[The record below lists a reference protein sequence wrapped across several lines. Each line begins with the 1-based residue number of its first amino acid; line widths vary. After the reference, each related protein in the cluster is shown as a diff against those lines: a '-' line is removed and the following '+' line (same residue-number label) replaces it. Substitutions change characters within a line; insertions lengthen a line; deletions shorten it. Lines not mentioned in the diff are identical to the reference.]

1 MPSEYTEL
9 VERARRVLSNAG
21 LVVEDEI
28 DITGE
33 LAMCGTAKKPN
44 GTDGRYAVH
53 LDFPPN
59 VYVVNYHDGGEGRT
73 VPLYDKGALNAMTEA
88 EREAMRERI
97 RQEKEAAQ
105 ARREEERRAAAEKAN
120 SLFPT
125 FPLAGEDNAYL
136 RRKGVLPRGDMR
148 QDKGGRLVLPVR
160 NAEGRLASLQ
170 FVDGTKTKDNKR
182 FLKGGE
188 KKGCYFPIPA
198 KNGRQ
203 DGPLLIGEGV
213 ATLLSAC
220 MATGYAGLVAFDAG
234 NLEAVAKM
242 AREKYPDRE
251 IVLLADN
258 DIHEDGSRNTGVEEA
273 TAVAQAVGGKL
284 AVCPAIRGRK
294 ADFNDLFTDDPEN
307 GPERVRVVI
316 EKAREGKALEGKA
329 WASLPAGYWYDKKT
343 GALMYDKK
351 DSKGEIVGSFK
362 ICAHVEVIG
371 RTYGAGKWGV
381 LMEWKDRRGDL
392 RRLSIPSRL
401 FQQQGTAWAEML
413 ADEGLDIEAGQ
424 QTAFKRFILGL
435 KDDCPIIR
443 NVDRVGWFD
452 TCFVLPDETI
462 GTGKEEVVLQVMGEG
477 IRDLYQTGGTL
488 EGWQD
493 MARLCAGN
501 SRFEFALALG
511 FAAPLLAFANMDGS
525 IFNLEGG
532 SSTGKTTALK
542 IAASTWGSPSHHVR
556 AWRVTDNGLES
567 VCPLHN
573 DNLLILDELGQ
584 VGGRALSEV
593 AYMFAN
599 GTGKTRAAR
608 NGGIRAAASWRG
620 VLLSSGELGLTAKL
634 NEDGIQARAGQEVR
648 FIGVSMSRE
657 HLKELYGREP
667 GQLMHELSSLPFKHY
682 GHAGREFLRRLT
694 PRLDELAA
702 GLGEALD
709 ALESEWCPAE
719 ADTQVHRVARRFALV
734 CAGGGM
740 AQSLEVLPKELNI
753 IEAVKSCFDDWLTER
768 GSTGAAEDAAILSD
782 VRRFIEQYGASRF
795 QDVDRPDA
803 VCVNRVGFRRKVGD
817 SSEYFILPEMFKA
830 EVVRGYA
837 QKRAAEVLRRAGW
850 LRTEDG
856 KNSIRE
862 YLPGMGRT
870 RCYAVTVPEEQER
883 RNNQKK

>member
-1 MPSEYTEL
+1 MNIFPMTEEYTPFDLAEK
-9 VERARRVLSNAG
+9 ARRTLSDAG
-21 LVVEDEI
+21 LVVEEVDLS
-28 DITGE
+28 GE
-33 LAMCGTAKKPN
+33 LVTCGTTKKPC

-59 VYVVNYHDGGEGRT
+59 VWLVNYHEGGEGRT
-73 VPLYDKGALNAMTEA
+73 VPLYDRGTLDAMTAGEK
-88 EREAMRERI
+88 ETMRERI
-97 RQEKEAAQ
+97 RQEKKEAQ
-105 ARREEERRAAAEKAN
+105 ARREEARRGSAEKAN
-120 SLFPT
+120 RLFPT
-125 FPLAGEDNAYL
+125 LPLAGDNNPYL
-136 RRKGVLPRGDMR
+136 KRKGCISLGDMR
-148 QDKGGRLVLPVR
+148 QDKDGRLVLPVW
-160 NAEGRLASLQ
+160 NADGRIVSLQ
-170 FVDGTKTKDNKR
+170 FIDGEGNKR

-188 KKGCYFPIPA
+188 KAGCYFPIPA
-198 KNGRQ
+198 KDGGKG
-203 DGPLLIGEGV
+203 GPLLVGEGC
-213 ATLLSAC
+213 ATVLSAC

-234 NLEAVAKM
+234 NLEAVGRM
-242 AREKYPDRE
+242 ARTRYADR
-251 IVLLADN
+251 VLVFLADN
-258 DIHEDGSRNTGVEEA
+258 DCTDKDGNSRPADKNTGVVAA
-273 TAVAQAVGGKL
+273 TTAARAVGGKL

-294 ADFNDLFTDDPEN
+294 ADFNDLFTATDD

-316 EKAREGKALEGKA
+316 EKAQEEKART
-329 WASLPAGYWYDKKT
+329 SLPAGYFYDRKD
-343 GALMYDKK
+343 GSLMYERRDA
-351 DSKGEIVGSFK
+351 KGEVVGQFK
-362 ICAHVEVIG
+362 VCAHVEVVG
-371 RTYGAGKWGV
+371 RTFGAGKWGV

-392 RRLSIPSRL
+392 RRLSIPARL
-401 FQQQGTAWAEML
+401 FQQQGTVWAEML

-462 GTGKEEVVLQVMGEG
+462 GTGREEVVLQVMGEG

-488 EGWQD
+488 DGWQE

-542 IAASTWGSPSHHVR
+542 IAASTWGSPAHHVR

-573 DNLLILDELGQ
+573 DNLLVLDELGQ

-608 NGGIRAAASWRG
+608 SGGVRAAASWRG

-634 NEDGIQARAGQEVR
+634 NEDGLQARAGQEVR
-648 FIGVSMSRE
+648 FIGVPMSRE
-657 HLKELYGREP
+657 HLKELHGRTP
-667 GQLMHELSSLPFKHY
+667 GQLIHDLSSLPFQHY

-709 ALESEWCPAE
+709 SLEKAWCPDD
-719 ADTQVHRVARRFALV
+719 ADAQVHRVARRFALV
-734 CAGGGM
+734 CTGGGM
-740 AQSLEVLPKELNI
+740 AQSLEVLPEELNI
-753 IEAVKSCFDDWLTER
+753 RGAVKSCFDDWLTER

-782 VRRFIEQYGASRF
+782 VRRFIEQHGASRF

-803 VCVNRVGFRRKVGD
+803 VCVNRVGFRQKNGEVV
-817 SSEYFILPEMFKA
+817 EYLVLPEAFRA
-830 EVVRGYA
+830 EVVKGCSL
-837 QKRAAEVLRRAGW
+837 KRAVHVLHKAGW
-850 LRTEDG
+850 LRVDG
-856 KNSIRE
+856 TRKTVRE
-862 YLPGMGRT
+862 NLPGFGRS
-870 RCYAVTVPEEQER
+870 RCYAITIRE
-883 RNNQKK
+883 N

>member
-28 DITGE
+28 DLTGE

-59 VYVVNYHDGGEGRT
+59 VWLVNYHEGGEGRT
-73 VPLYDKGALNAMTEA
+73 VPLYDRGALDAMTEA
-88 EREAMRERI
+88 EKEAMRERI
-97 RQEKEAAQ
+97 RQENEAAQ
-105 ARREEERRAAAEKAN
+105 ARREEERRKAAEAAN
-120 SLFPT
+120 VLFPT
-125 FPLAGEDNAYL
+125 LSHAGKDNPYL
-136 RRKGVLPRGDMR
+136 KRKGCVPMGDMR
-148 QDKGGRLVLPVR
+148 QDKDGRLVLPVR
-160 NAEGRLASLQ
+160 NAEGRIVSLQ
-170 FVDGTKTKDNKR
+170 FINGEGNKR

-188 KKGCYFPIPA
+188 KAGCYFPVPA
-198 KNGRQ
+198 KDGGQ
-203 DGPLLIGEGV
+203 DGPLLVGEGGGTV
-213 ATLLSAC
+213 VSAC

-234 NLEAVAKM
+234 NLEAVGRM
-242 AREKYPDRE
+242 VRGKYPDRE
-251 IVLLADN
+251 IIFLADN
-258 DIHEDGSRNTGVEEA
+258 DCTDKDGNPRPDEKNPGLVAA
-273 TAVAQAVGGKL
+273 TAAAQAVGGKP

-294 ADFNDLFTDDPEN
+294 ADFNDLFTDSED

-316 EKAREGKALEGKA
+316 EKAREGEPLKDKPR
-329 WASLPAGYWYDKKT
+329 ASLPAGYWYDKKT

-351 DSKGEIVGSFK
+351 DSKDEVVGSFK
-362 ICAHVEVIG
+362 VCAHVEVVG

-392 RRLSIPSRL
+392 RRLSIPARL

-443 NVDRVGWFD
+443 NVDRVGWFN

-477 IRDLYQTGGTL
+477 IRNLYQTGGTL
-488 EGWQD
+488 EGWQE

-501 SRFEFALALG
+501 TRFEFALALG

-542 IAASTWGSPSHHVR
+542 IAASVWGSPSHHVR

-573 DNLLILDELGQ
+573 DNLLVLDELGQ

-634 NEDGIQARAGQEVR
+634 NEDGLQARAGQEVR
-648 FIGVSMSRE
+648 FIGVPMSRE
-657 HLKELYGREP
+657 HLKELYGRTP
-667 GQLMHELSSLPFKHY
+667 GQLIHELSSLPFKHY
-682 GHAGREFLRRLT
+682 GHAGRAFLHGVTGGLEALT
-694 PRLDELAA
+694 S
-702 GLGEALD
+702 GLGAILD
-709 ALESEWCPAE
+709 SYERAWCPE
-719 ADTQVHRVARRFALV
+719 NADAQVHRVARRFALV
-734 CAGGGM
+734 CAGGEM
-740 AQSLEVLPKELNI
+740 AKNLEVLPEELNI
-753 IEAVKSCFDDWLTER
+753 RGAVKSCFDDWLTER
-768 GSTGAAEDAAILSD
+768 GSAGAAEDAAILSD
-782 VRRFIEQYGASRF
+782 VRRFIEQHGASRF
-795 QDVDRPDA
+795 QDVDKPDA
-803 VCVNRVGFRRKVGD
+803 VCINRVGFRREGEGGNV
-817 SSEYFILPEMFKA
+817 EFLILPESFKT
-830 EVVRGYA
+830 EVIKGYA
-837 QKRAAEVLRRAGW
+837 PKRATEVLRRAGW
-850 LRTEDG
+850 LRESAG
-856 KNSIRE
+856 KSMIACR
-862 YLPGMGRT
+862 LPVLG
-870 RCYAVTVPEEQER
+870 V
-883 RNNQKK
+883 KKAYVLSLPDD

>member
-1 MPSEYTEL
+1 MLPVKNS
-9 VERARRVLSNAG
+9 
-21 LVVEDEI
+21 
-28 DITGE
+28 
-33 LAMCGTAKKPN
+33 
-44 GTDGRYAVH
+44 
-53 LDFPPN
+53 
-59 VYVVNYHDGGEGRT
+59 EGRI
-73 VPLYDKGALNAMTEA
+73 V
-88 EREAMRERI
+88 
-97 RQEKEAAQ
+97 
-105 ARREEERRAAAEKAN
+105 
-120 SLFPT
+120 
-125 FPLAGEDNAYL
+125 
-136 RRKGVLPRGDMR
+136 
-148 QDKGGRLVLPVR
+148 
-160 NAEGRLASLQ
+160 SLQ
-170 FVDGTKTKDNKR
+170 FVDGEGNKR
-182 FLKGGE
+182 FQPGGE
-188 KKGCYFPIPA
+188 KKACYFPIPA
-198 KNGRQ
+198 KDGGQ
-203 DGPLLIGEGV
+203 AGPLLIGEGC
-213 ATLLSAC
+213 ATVLSAC
-220 MATGYAGLVAFDAG
+220 MASGYAGLVAFDAG
-234 NLEAVAKM
+234 NLEPVARM
-242 AREKYPDRE
+242 ARGKYPDRE
-251 IVLLADN
+251 LVLLADN
-258 DIHEDGSRNTGVEEA
+258 DVHEDGSRNTGVEEA
-273 TAVAQAVGGKL
+273 TAAAQAVGGKL

-307 GPERVRVVI
+307 GPEKVRVVI

-329 WASLPAGYWYDKKT
+329 RASLPAGYFYSKKD
-343 GALMYDKK
+343 GSLMYEKT
-351 DSKGEIVGSFK
+351 DSKGETVGPFK
-362 ICAHVEVIG
+362 VCAHVEVIG

-648 FIGVSMSRE
+648 FIGVPMSRE

-803 VCVNRVGFRRKVGD
+803 VCVNRVGFRRKVDD
-817 SSEYFILPEMFKA
+817 SIEYLVLPETFKA
-830 EVVRGYA
+830 EVIKGYSL
-837 QKRAAEVLRRAGW
+837 KRAVEVLRRAGW
-850 LRTEDG
+850 LRVDG
-856 KNSIRE
+856 ARSTVRE
-862 YLPGMGRT
+862 YVPGFGRS
-870 RCYAVTVPEEQER
+870 RCYAITITE
-883 RNNQKK
+883 N

>member
-1 MPSEYTEL
+1 MPVEYTMTEL
-9 VERARRVLSNAG
+9 VERARAVLTDAG
-21 LVVEDEI
+21 LVTDDI
-28 DITGE
+28 DLSGD
-33 LAMCGTAKKPN
+33 LVMCGTTKKPN

-53 LDFPPN
+53 LDWPPC
-59 VYVVNYHDGGEGRT
+59 VWLCNYHEGGEGRT
-73 VPLYDKGALNAMTEA
+73 VPLYDKGTLDAMTA
-88 EREAMRERI
+88 EEKEAMREKI

-105 ARREEERRAAAEKAN
+105 ARREEERRGAAKKAN
-120 SLFPT
+120 ALFQTLP
-125 FPLAGEDNAYL
+125 PAREENAYL
-136 RRKGVLPRGDMR
+136 RRKRCVPMGDMR

-160 NAEGRLASLQ
+160 NADGWLVSLQ
-170 FVDGTKTKDNKR
+170 YIDGTKTEDNKR

-213 ATLLSAC
+213 ATVVSAC
-220 MATGYAGLVAFDAG
+220 MATGYGGLTAFDAG

-258 DIHEDGSRNTGVEEA
+258 DVHEDGSRNTGVEEA
-273 TAVAQAVGGKL
+273 TAAAQAVGGKL
-284 AVCPAIRGRK
+284 AVCPAIRGHK
-294 ADFNDLFTDDPEN
+294 ADFNDLFTDSED
-307 GPERVRVVI
+307 GPDKVRVAI
-316 EKAREGKALEGKA
+316 EKAREGKALEEKA
-329 WASLPAGYWYDKKT
+329 RASLPAGYWYDKKT

-362 ICAHVEVIG
+362 VCAHVEVIG

-392 RRLSIPSRL
+392 RRLSIPARL

-803 VCVNRVGFRRKVGD
+803 VCVNRVGFRRKVDD
-817 SSEYFILPEMFKA
+817 SIEYLVLPETFKA
-830 EVVRGYA
+830 EVIKGYSL
-837 QKRAAEVLRRAGW
+837 KRAVEVLRRAGW
-850 LRTEDG
+850 LRVDG
-856 KNSIRE
+856 ARSTVRE
-862 YLPGMGRT
+862 YVPGFGRS
-870 RCYAVTVPEEQER
+870 RCYAITITE
-883 RNNQKK
+883 N

>member
-1 MPSEYTEL
+1 MDKYTMTEL
-9 VERARRVLSNAG
+9 VERTRAVLTDAG
-21 LVVEDEI
+21 LVVENI
-28 DITGE
+28 DLTGE
-33 LAMCGTAKKPN
+33 LAMCGTVKKPN

-59 VYVVNYHDGGEGRT
+59 VYVVNYHEGGEGRT
-73 VPLYDKGALNAMTEA
+73 VPLYERGVLDAMTAE
-88 EREAMRERI
+88 EREAMREKI

-105 ARREEERRAAAEKAN
+105 ARRENERRAAAEKATV
-120 SLFPT
+120 LFPNL
-125 FPLAGEDNAYL
+125 PHAGTENPYL
-136 RRKGVLPRGDMR
+136 RRKGCIPVGDMR
-148 QDKGGRLVLPVR
+148 QDKDGRLVLPVR
-160 NAEGRLASLQ
+160 NADGRLTSLQ
-170 FVDGTKTKDNKR
+170 YIDGEGSKR

-188 KKGCYFPIPA
+188 KAGCYFPIPA
-198 KNGRQ
+198 KDGRQ
-203 DGPLLIGEGV
+203 DGPLLLGEGA
-213 ATLLSAC
+213 ATVVSTC
-220 MATGYAGLVAFDAG
+220 MATGHAGLVAFDSG

-251 IVLLADN
+251 IILLADN
-258 DIHEDGSRNTGVEEA
+258 DCTDKDGNPRPDDKNPGLVAA
-273 TAVAQAVGGKL
+273 TAAAQAVGGKL
-284 AVCPAIRGRK
+284 AVCPAIRGHK
-294 ADFNDLFTDDPEN
+294 ADFNDLFTDSED
-307 GPERVRVVI
+307 GPEKVRVVI
-316 EKAREGKALEGKA
+316 EKAREGKALEEKA
-329 WASLPAGYWYDKKT
+329 RASLPAGYFYSKKD
-343 GALMYDKK
+343 GALMYERT
-351 DSKGEIVGSFK
+351 DSKGETVGPFK
-362 ICAHVEVIG
+362 VCAHVEVIG
-371 RTYGAGKWGV
+371 RTYGTGKWGV

-392 RRLSIPSRL
+392 RRLSIPARL

-488 EGWQD
+488 EGWQEL
-493 MARLCAGN
+493 ARLCAGN

-542 IAASTWGSPSHHVR
+542 IAASTWGNPSHHVR

-634 NEDGIQARAGQEVR
+634 NEDGLQARAGQEVR
-648 FIGVSMSRE
+648 FIGVPMSRE

-682 GHAGREFLRRLT
+682 GHAGREFLRRLA
-694 PRLDELAA
+694 PRLEELAA
-702 GLGEALD
+702 ELGEVLD
-709 ALESEWCPAE
+709 TLENEWCPAE

-740 AQSLEVLPKELNI
+740 AQSLEVLPEELNI

-803 VCVNRVGFRRKVGD
+803 VCVNRVGFRRKAGD

-830 EVVRGYA
+830 EVVKGYA

-883 RNNQKK
+883 RNN

>member
-1 MPSEYTEL
+1 MAFEYIEL
-9 VERARRVLSNAG
+9 AERARAVLTAAG
-21 LVVEDEI
+21 LVVEDI
-28 DITGE
+28 DLSGE
-33 LAMCGTAKKPN
+33 LAMCGTVKKPN

-59 VYVVNYHDGGEGRT
+59 VWLVNYHEDGEGRT
-73 VPLYDKGALNAMTEA
+73 VPLYDKGAVEAMTEA
-88 EREAMRERI
+88 EREALRERI

-120 SLFPT
+120 RIFQTLPH
-125 FPLAGEDNAYL
+125 AGEDNAYL
-136 RRKGVLPRGDMR
+136 KRKGVLPMGDMR
-148 QDKGGRLVLPVR
+148 EDKDGRLVLPVR
-160 NAEGRLASLQ
+160 NAEGRITSLQ
-170 FVDGTKTKDNKR
+170 FIDAEGNKR

-188 KKGCYFPIPA
+188 KAGCYFPIPA

-203 DGPLLIGEGV
+203 DGPLLIGEGS
-213 ATLLSAC
+213 ATMISAC

-234 NLEAVAKM
+234 NLEAVGRM
-242 AREKYPDRE
+242 ARKKYADRE
-251 IVLLADN
+251 LVFLADN
-258 DIHEDGSRNTGVEEA
+258 DCTNKDGNSRPDEKNTGVVAA
-273 TAVAQAVGGKL
+273 TTAARAVGGKL

-294 ADFNDLFTDDPEN
+294 ADFNDLFTDDLEN

-316 EKAREGKALEGKA
+316 EKAREGKALEEKA
-329 WASLPAGYWYDKKT
+329 RASLPAGYFYSKKDS
-343 GALMYDKK
+343 ALMYERT
-351 DSKGEIVGSFK
+351 DSKGETVGPFK
-362 ICAHVEVIG
+362 VCAHVEVIG

-392 RRLSIPSRL
+392 RRLSIPARL

-488 EGWQD
+488 EGWQE

-634 NEDGIQARAGQEVR
+634 NEDGLQARAGQEVR
-648 FIGVSMSRE
+648 FIGVPMSRE

-694 PRLDELAA
+694 PQLDELAA
-702 GLGEALD
+702 ELGEVLD
-709 ALESEWCPAE
+709 TLENEWCPAE

-740 AQSLEVLPKELNI
+740 AQSLEVLPEELNI

-883 RNNQKK
+883 RNN

>member
-1 MPSEYTEL
+1 MPFEYTEL

-21 LVVEDEI
+21 LVVEDV
-28 DITGE
+28 DLSSE
-33 LAMCGTAKKPN
+33 LVTCGTMKKPN

-73 VPLYDKGALNAMTEA
+73 VPLYDRGALDAMTA
-88 EREAMRERI
+88 EEKEAMRERI
-97 RQEKEAAQ
+97 RQGKEKALKEK
-105 ARREEERRAAAEKAN
+105 EEERRAAAEKAN

-136 RRKGVLPRGDMR
+136 RRKGVLPMGDMR

-160 NAEGRLASLQ
+160 NADGWLVSLQ
-170 FVDGTKTKDNKR
+170 YIDGTKTEDNKR

-198 KNGRQ
+198 KDGRQ

-213 ATLLSAC
+213 ATVVSAC
-220 MATGYAGLVAFDAG
+220 MATGYGGLVSFDSG
-234 NLEAVAKM
+234 NLEHVARM

-258 DIHEDGSRNTGVEEA
+258 DIHEDGSRNTGVEAA
-273 TAVAQAVGGKL
+273 TAAAQTVGGKL
-284 AVCPAIRGRK
+284 AVCPPIRGHK
-294 ADFNDLFTDDPEN
+294 ADFNDLFTDSED
-307 GPERVRVVI
+307 GPERVAAVI
-316 EKAREGKALEGKA
+316 EKAREGKALKEKA
-329 WASLPAGYWYDKKT
+329 RASLPAGYFYSKKD
-343 GALMYDKK
+343 GALMYERT
-351 DSKGEIVGSFK
+351 DSKGEIVGPFK
-362 ICAHVEVIG
+362 VCAHVEVIG

-381 LMEWKDRRGDL
+381 LMEWRDRRGDL
-392 RRLSIPSRL
+392 RRLSIPARL
-401 FQQQGTAWAEML
+401 FQQQGTSWAEML

-488 EGWQD
+488 EGWQE

-501 SRFEFALALG
+501 TRFEFALALG

-542 IAASTWGSPSHHVR
+542 IAASVWGSPSHHVR

-573 DNLLILDELGQ
+573 DNLLVLDELGQ
-584 VGGRALSEV
+584 VSGRALSEV
-593 AYMFAN
+593 SYMFSN
-599 GTGKTRAAR
+599 GTGKTRASR

-634 NEDGIQARAGQEVR
+634 NEDGLQARAGQEVR
-648 FIGVSMSRE
+648 FIGVPMSRE
-657 HLKELYGREP
+657 HLKELYGRTP
-667 GQLMHELSSLPFKHY
+667 GQLIHELSSLPFKHY
-682 GHAGREFLRRLT
+682 GHAGRAFLHGVTGGLEALT
-694 PRLDELAA
+694 S
-702 GLGEALD
+702 GLGAILD
-709 ALESEWCPAE
+709 SYEKAWCPE
-719 ADTQVHRVARRFALV
+719 NADAQVHRVARRFALV
-734 CAGGGM
+734 CAGGEM
-740 AQSLEVLPKELNI
+740 AKNLEVLPEELNI
-753 IEAVKSCFDDWLTER
+753 RGAVKSCFDDWLTER
-768 GSTGAAEDAAILSD
+768 GSAGAAEDAAILSD
-782 VRRFIEQYGASRF
+782 VRRFIEQHGASRF
-795 QDVDRPDA
+795 QDVDKPDA
-803 VCVNRVGFRRKVGD
+803 VCINRVGFRREGEGGNV
-817 SSEYFILPEMFKA
+817 EFLILPESFKT
-830 EVVRGYA
+830 EVIKGYA
-837 QKRAAEVLRRAGW
+837 PKRATEVLRRAGW
-850 LRTEDG
+850 LRESAG
-856 KNSIRE
+856 KSMIACR
-862 YLPGMGRT
+862 LPVLG
-870 RCYAVTVPEEQER
+870 V
-883 RNNQKK
+883 KKAYVLSLPDD

>member
-1 MPSEYTEL
+1 M
-9 VERARRVLSNAG
+9 
-21 LVVEDEI
+21 
-28 DITGE
+28 
-33 LAMCGTAKKPN
+33 
-44 GTDGRYAVH
+44 
-53 LDFPPN
+53 
-59 VYVVNYHDGGEGRT
+59 
-73 VPLYDKGALNAMTEA
+73 
-88 EREAMRERI
+88 
-97 RQEKEAAQ
+97 
-105 ARREEERRAAAEKAN
+105 
-120 SLFPT
+120 
-125 FPLAGEDNAYL
+125 
-136 RRKGVLPRGDMR
+136 
-148 QDKGGRLVLPVR
+148 LPVR
-160 NAEGRLASLQ
+160 NADGWLVSLQ
-170 FVDGTKTKDNKR
+170 FIDGEGNKR

-198 KNGRQ
+198 KDGSH
-203 DGPLLIGEGV
+203 DGPLLIGEGS
-213 ATLLSAC
+213 ATMISAC
-220 MATGYAGLVAFDAG
+220 MATGYAGLVAFDAW

-242 AREKYPDRE
+242 AREKYTDRE

-258 DIHEDGSRNTGVEEA
+258 DVHEDGSRNTGVEAA
-273 TAVAQAVGGKL
+273 TAAARAVGGKL

-307 GPERVRVVI
+307 GPEKVRVVI

-329 WASLPAGYWYDKKT
+329 RASLPAGYFYSKKD
-343 GALMYDKK
+343 GSLMYEKT
-351 DSKGEIVGSFK
+351 DSKGETVGPFK
-362 ICAHVEVIG
+362 VCAHVEVIG

-709 ALESEWCPAE
+709 TLESEWCPAE

-883 RNNQKK
+883 RNN

>member
-1 MPSEYTEL
+1 MAFEYIEL
-9 VERARRVLSNAG
+9 VEKARRVLSDAG
-21 LVVEDEI
+21 LVVEDGAI
-28 DITGE
+28 DISGE
-33 LAMCGTAKKPN
+33 LVTCGTMKKPN

-73 VPLYDKGALNAMTEA
+73 VPLYDRGALDAMTEA
-88 EREAMRERI
+88 EREEMRERI

-125 FPLAGEDNAYL
+125 FLPAGEDNPYL
-136 RRKGVLPRGDMR
+136 KRKGVLPMGDMR
-148 QDKGGRLVLPVR
+148 QDKGGQLVLPVR
-160 NAEGRLASLQ
+160 NAEGRIVSLQ
-170 FVDGTKTKDNKR
+170 FVDGEGNKR

-188 KKGCYFPIPA
+188 KKGCYFPVPA

-203 DGPLLIGEGV
+203 DGPLLVGEGV
-213 ATLLSAC
+213 ATVVSAC

-258 DIHEDGSRNTGVEEA
+258 DVHEDGSRNTGVEAA
-273 TAVAQAVGGKL
+273 TAAAQAVGGKL
-284 AVCPAIRGRK
+284 AVCPPIRGHK
-294 ADFNDLFTDDPEN
+294 ADFNDLFMDSED

-316 EKAREGKALEGKA
+316 EKAREGKALEGKVR
-329 WASLPAGYWYDKKT
+329 ASLPAGYWYDKKT

-362 ICAHVEVIG
+362 VCAHVEVIG

-634 NEDGIQARAGQEVR
+634 NEDGIQTRAGQEVR
-648 FIGVSMSRE
+648 FIGVPMSRE

-667 GQLMHELSSLPFKHY
+667 GRLMHELSSLPFKHY

-740 AQSLEVLPKELNI
+740 AQSLEVLPEELNI
-753 IEAVKSCFDDWLTER
+753 RAAVKSCFDDWLSER
-768 GSTGAAEDAAILSD
+768 GNTGAAEDGAILSN
-782 VRRFIEQYGASRF
+782 VRRFIEQHGSSRF
-795 QDVDRPDA
+795 QDIDRPDA
-803 VCVNRVGFRRKVGD
+803 VCVNRVGFRRKAGD
-817 SSEYFILPEMFKA
+817 SIEYLVLPEAFRA
-830 EVVRGYA
+830 EMVKGYSL
-837 QKRAAEVLRRAGW
+837 KRAVHVLHKAGW
-850 LRTEDG
+850 LRMDG
-856 KNSIRE
+856 TRSTVRE
-862 YLPGMGRT
+862 YVPGFGRS
-870 RCYAVTVPEEQER
+870 RCYSITITE
-883 RNNQKK
+883 N